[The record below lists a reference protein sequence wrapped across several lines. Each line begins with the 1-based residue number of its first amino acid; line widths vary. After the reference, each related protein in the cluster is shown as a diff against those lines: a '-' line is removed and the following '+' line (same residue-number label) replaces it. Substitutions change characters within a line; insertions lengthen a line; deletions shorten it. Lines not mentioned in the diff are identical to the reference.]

1 MDIQKLISRTSMLE
15 QENTYLK
22 AQLKKYI
29 EEYGQLQLQLQGQLV
44 QPQKPGHFQLLTP
57 TNIYAPD
64 YAQRIGV
71 KPRATTSANIG
82 MGGVKKNMF

>member
-15 QENTYLK
+15 QENAYLK

-29 EEYGQLQLQLQGQLV
+29 EEYGQLQLQGQLV
-44 QPQKPGHFQLLTP
+44 QPQKPGHFQPLTP

>member
-1 MDIQKLISRTSMLE
+1 MDVQKLISRTIMLE
-15 QENTYLK
+15 QENTSLK
-22 AQLKKYI
+22 AQLKIYI
-29 EEYGQLQLQLQGQLV
+29 EEYGQLQLQGQLI
-44 QPQKPGHFQLLTP
+44 QPQKPGHFQPLTP

-64 YAQRIGV
+64 YAQRIGI

>member
-15 QENTYLK
+15 QENAYLK

-29 EEYGQLQLQLQGQLV
+29 EEYGQLQLQGQLV
-44 QPQKPGHFQLLTP
+44 QPQKPRHFQPLTP

>member
-1 MDIQKLISRTSMLE
+1 MDVQKLISRTIMLE
-15 QENTYLK
+15 QENAHLK
-22 AQLKKYI
+22 AQLQKYI
-29 EEYGQLQLQLQGQLV
+29 EEYGQLQLQGQLI
-44 QPQKPGHFQLLTP
+44 QPQKPGHFQPLTP

-64 YAQRIGV
+64 YAQRIGI